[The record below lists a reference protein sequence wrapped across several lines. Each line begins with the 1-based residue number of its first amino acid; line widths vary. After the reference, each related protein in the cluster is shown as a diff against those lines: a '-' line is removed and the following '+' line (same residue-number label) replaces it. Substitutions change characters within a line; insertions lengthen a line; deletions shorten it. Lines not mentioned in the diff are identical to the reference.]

1 DIAKISKLYE
11 REIGA
16 LTPLVADSI
25 QDAVK
30 EYPIDWIEEAIQV
43 AAQNNS
49 RHWNDILSV
58 LKNCKASGKRLSL
71 NDFTLQNNAEV
82 VLVSGDSQTLRLPDS
97 GDTAL
102 GDMVLDDTS
111 DTQINN
117 PSFNLVVV
125 NSDGLKKISKLYERE
140 IGALTP
146 LVADSIQDAVKEYP
160 PDWIEEAI

>member
-1 DIAKISKLYE
+1 
-11 REIGA
+11 
-16 LTPLVADSI
+16 I

-30 EYPIDWIEEAIQV
+30 EYPIDWIEEAIQL
-43 AAQNNS
+43 AAQNNP
-49 RHWNDILSV
+49 RQWKDILSV
-58 LKNCKASGKRLSL
+58 RKNCKDSGKRLSL
-71 NDFTLQNNAEV
+71 NDSTLQNKAEL
-82 VLVSGDSQTLRLPDS
+82 VLVSGDSQTLCLPDS

-160 PDWIEEAI
+160 PDWIEEAIQLAVQNNSRRWNYVLAILKNCKA